1 MSDSRIDRGPLAR
14 DHSTPQRA
22 SRHLGILQGRLTSP
36 WNGELQCFPRGH
48 WEDEF
53 VLAREC
59 GFDSIELIAE
69 ADSNPDNPIWTPEGR
84 QRILE
89 MTEQTGVRAVSL
101 CTDCFM
107 TTTFTRDPDASLEL
121 LGKLLTFGFDRL
133 VLPFVG
139 PASFDSL
146 DEAKRILAIVATLAG
161 RGVELAIESTLPAES
176 LRKLIGGGPLSVCY
190 DTGNQ
195 TAMGYDI
202 VSEIHTLGPLIS
214 HVHVKDKRRSDG
226 QNVILGTGDTDLTG
240 AFAALRK
247 VGYAGEF
254 TLETN
259 RGNNPVETAR
269 LHREKVDGL
278 LGRGGCPEGS
288 AGHVAG
294 SSS

>member
-1 MSDSRIDRGPLAR
+1 
-14 DHSTPQRA
+14 
-22 SRHLGILQGRLTSP
+22 
-36 WNGELQCFPRGH
+36 
-48 WEDEF
+48 
-53 VLAREC
+53 
-59 GFDSIELIAE
+59 
-69 ADSNPDNPIWTPEGR
+69 
-84 QRILE
+84 

-107 TTTFTRDPDASLEL
+107 TTTFTRDRDASLEL

-133 VLPFVG
+133 VLPFIG
-139 PASFDSL
+139 PANFGSL
-146 DEAKRILAIVATLAG
+146 EEAERTLARVATLAD

-176 LRKLIGGGPLSVCY
+176 LRALIDGGPLSVCY

-195 TAMGYDI
+195 TAMGFDI

-240 AFAALRK
+240 AFAALREE
-247 VGYAGEF
+247 GYTGEF

-259 RGNNPVETAR
+259 RGNDPVETAR
-269 LHREKVDGL
+269 LHRERVDGL

-288 AGHVAG
+288 AGHEAG
-294 SSS
+294 SPS